1 MIKMDKHYLSLL
13 EKLVLLNDFK
23 RIELS
28 PEEALLYGVEY
39 SNHEY
44 EIMEGEENEH

>member
-1 MIKMDKHYLSLL
+1 MDKHYISLQ
-13 EKLVLLNDFK
+13 EKLVLLSDANS
-23 RIELS
+23 IELT

-39 SNHEY
+39 SNNIN